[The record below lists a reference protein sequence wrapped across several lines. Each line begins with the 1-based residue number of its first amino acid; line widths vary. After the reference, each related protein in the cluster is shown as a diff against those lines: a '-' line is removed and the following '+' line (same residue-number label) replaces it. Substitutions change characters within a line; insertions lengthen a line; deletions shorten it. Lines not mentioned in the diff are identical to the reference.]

1 MNYSQTMKMQY
12 IAIIAGALMLPLN
25 AQDNPSAAP
34 TAPAVPPAEADA
46 PKAPAEATT
55 PQIGE
60 CVKLL
65 KQAAAALDAL
75 KSAADVD
82 KTAEAVSAGFD
93 ALDKLVAKDAPKPT
107 EADAQAVRDA
117 LTAVAEAWRKC
128 GERCDDPDIVC
139 ATALVYQFY
148 IRYTPITETML
159 EEDKMMGAELSI
171 PLDREPSPELKREQQ
186 AWLASLQA
194 KHDAVDKTVY
204 GGGRGASDEDAIT
217 LIPFLGKD
225 ADDEATDKAV
235 HDYLRAVVGKEV
247 DACFMGVEAH
257 LDGKFFKIC
266 MLYRGTFRD
275 SDGNVQL
282 RVLPLYFR
290 VR

>member
-1 MNYSQTMKMQY
+1 MNYNKTMKMQY

-25 AQDNPSAAP
+25 AQGDTSAAP
-34 TAPAVPPAEADA
+34 TAPAVPPAEAAD

-55 PQIGE
+55 PQIVE

-65 KQAAAALDAL
+65 KQAVAALDAL
-75 KSAADVD
+75 KSTADID
-82 KTAEAVSAGFD
+82 KTAEALSAGFD

-107 EADAQAVRDA
+107 EADAQAVRNA
-117 LTAVAEAWRKC
+117 LMAVAEAWWKC
-128 GERCDDPDIVC
+128 EMRCGNPDIAC
-139 ATALVYQFY
+139 APALVYQFY
-148 IRYTPITETML
+148 IRHTPITETML
-159 EEDKMMGAELSI
+159 DENKIMGAELSM
-171 PLDREPSPELKREQQ
+171 PFNTVPSPELKREQQ

-235 HDYLRAVVGKEV
+235 YDYLRAVVGKEV

-257 LDGKFFKIC
+257 PDGKFFKIC

-275 SDGNVQL
+275 SAGNVQL

-290 VR
+290 VK